1 MTSVASSAEADLTQ
15 VIPLLVDG
23 IAQEIGADRRDMR
36 VTFVAD
42 HRQQDMTAWKELKET
57 IMEGTKFVWKR
68 PNDLNHPRAY
78 FEISLDNESL
88 LMPPINTTSEMV
100 PKDIK
105 GSQSYTEPGQPAAL
119 WQAGSYGSALST
131 LRTKLLA
138 AMEGNFT
145 TKAAPRLISVAQFQ
159 MGTHV
164 NRMTPPGWTGS
175 PIALEAFLHLHT
187 WHARYPKDS
196 GNKYC
201 LELNTPSAGVYG
213 IAFELHTV
221 LQHKW
226 KYDGEWL
233 KMLKNFDL
241 LTHYQKR
248 QLCETALHS
257 LGYDPTKIP
266 IKADPDY
273 GHVQLDSSGAAD
285 EEDYDAQIN
294 AMMDGKVPP
303 SFGQSASGAQSSTGS
318 GGYTTYLSSAV
329 PSVKA
334 MPQPSSSTTRPC
346 PNSQGG
352 QANKMRKIQ
361 DVMKNS
367 FPLAPTPSTN
377 RYREMPPISQQA
389 CRKACEAS
397 RPRIGTGLLFGR
409 LVSVVLV

>member
-1 MTSVASSAEADLTQ
+1 MASIASSTEADLTQ

-23 IAQEIGADRRDMR
+23 IAQEIGAERRDMR

-42 HRQQDMTAWKELKET
+42 HRQHDLSAWKELKNNL
-57 IMEGTKFVWKR
+57 MEGTKFVWQR
-68 PNDLNHPRAY
+68 PNDLNHPRPY
-78 FEISLDNESL
+78 FEISLDNEQL

-105 GSQSYTEPGQPAAL
+105 GSQAYTEPGQPASL

-145 TKAAPRLISVAQFQ
+145 TKAAPRLQSVVQFQ

-175 PIALEAFLHLHT
+175 PIALEAFLHIHT

-196 GNKYC
+196 GHKYC

-221 LQHKW
+221 LQHRW

-233 KMLKNFDL
+233 KKLREFDL
-241 LTHYQKR
+241 LSHYQKR

-266 IKADPDY
+266 TQADPDY
-273 GHVQLDSSGAAD
+273 GHVIDTSGGAD
-285 EEDYDAQIN
+285 EDYDAQIN
-294 AMMDGKVPP
+294 ALMDGRTPL
-303 SFGQSASGAQSSTGS
+303 SFGPSSSDAKSSSLS
-318 GGYTTYLSSAV
+318 GGYAAYASSAA
-329 PSVKA
+329 PSAKA
-334 MPQPSSSTTRPC
+334 MPTSSTSTTRPC
-346 PNSQGG
+346 PTSQGG
-352 QANKMRKIQ
+352 QSNKMRKIR
-361 DVMKNS
+361 MS
-367 FPLAPTPSTN
+367 
-377 RYREMPPISQQA
+377 
-389 CRKACEAS
+389 
-397 RPRIGTGLLFGR
+397 
-409 LVSVVLV
+409 